1 MIEKIITHYWTLI
14 VAFFTASVAIGAGY
28 ERIDTMEEA
37 YKVQA
42 EHARVINEMKA
53 KQERIDERTTL
64 ILEMV
69 KDIKASA
76 SEHSH

>member
-1 MIEKIITHYWTLI
+1 
-14 VAFFTASVAIGAGY
+14 
-28 ERIDTMEEA
+28 MEEA